1 MEYTEFFHFFVV
13 YSKIEQEDD
22 SYDFFWPRGIIP
34 MVFTGVQDH
43 RVPIPRSHDF
53 FLIIKGKNSYTYT
66 VGKLLEPY
74 YGRVTSIL

>member
-34 MVFTGVQDH
+34 LVFTIVPIH
-43 RVPIPRSHDF
+43 RVPFSRSRDF
-53 FLIIKGKNSYTYT
+53 FLIIFVFMVKIRI
-66 VGKLLEPY
+66 P
-74 YGRVTSIL
+74 IQ